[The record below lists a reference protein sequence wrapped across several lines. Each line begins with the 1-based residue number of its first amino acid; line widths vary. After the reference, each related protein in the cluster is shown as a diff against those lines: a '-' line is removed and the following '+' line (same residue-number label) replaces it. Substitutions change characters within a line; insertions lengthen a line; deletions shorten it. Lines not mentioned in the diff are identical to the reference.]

1 MNKITA
7 GVILSVVAIALS
19 LILYILGPAFI
30 SDGMFKG
37 MIIGLSTFVLIVG
50 LAVYLGIQIR
60 GEQEGGLISFK
71 KMFIEFFIMF
81 AILTVASTIF
91 EYVLYGLIDPNYMET
106 AMEMTLENVY
116 ESTNGQM
123 SDEDFA
129 KMEER
134 MKPQFDKSS
143 LTATGIGLLGKL
155 VWWTVV
161 SVILAAILKKKA
173 PEFEA

>member
-7 GVILSVVAIALS
+7 GVILSVVAIAIS

-37 MIIGLSTFVLIVG
+37 MIIGLSSFVLIVG
-50 LAVYLGIQIR
+50 IAVYLGTQIR
-60 GEQEGGLISFK
+60 AEQVDGLISFK
-71 KMFIEFFIMF
+71 KMFLEFLVMF
-81 AILTVASTIF
+81 AILTVASTVF
-91 EYVLYGLIDPNYMET
+91 EYVLYGLIDPGYMET
-106 AMEMTLENVY
+106 AMEMTLDNIY

-143 LTATGIGLLGKL
+143 ITATGIGLLGKL

-161 SVILAAILKKKA
+161 SLILAAILKKKA